1 VSVEWFLKLKEIDS
15 LTKQRSKQ
23 LLAQNEQNERLAK
36 LKDRLNQGNLQ
47 TATLKKTHIE
57 LLQTMSEVEKKLA
70 TASQQKQRVL
80 DIGGADQKVQEFG
93 QEIERLEEQGLELL
107 QSLEASEQEL
117 QENKTFLIGLEKT
130 IQEIQQESQV
140 EVEALESEIKNLD
153 LRILLLKEELPT
165 EFKNILEKITGKN
178 LAHGPFTRI
187 EQGSCYFCRYKISRL
202 EESDIDM
209 SKSLKIC
216 PQCSRIFLPYGS

>member
-15 LTKQRSKQ
+15 LTKLRCNQ
-23 LLAQNEQNERLAK
+23 LLAQKEQNQRVAK
-36 LKDRLNQGNLQ
+36 LKDRLNQGHLQ
-47 TATLKKTHIE
+47 TTTLKKNHIE
-57 LLQTMSEVEKKLA
+57 LLQNVSEVEKKLVI
-70 TASQQKQRVL
+70 ASQQKQRIL
-80 DIGGADQKVQEFG
+80 DAGGADQKVQIFE

-107 QSLEASEQEL
+107 QELEVNEQEL
-117 QENKTFLIGLEKT
+117 QENKTFLTGLKKT
-130 IQEIQQESQV
+130 IQEIEQESQV
-140 EVEALESEIKNLD
+140 EFQALNSEIKNLD
-153 LRILLLKEELPT
+153 LRIILLQEELPL
-165 EFKNILEKITGKN
+165 EFRSILDKISAKN

-202 EESDIDM
+202 EESEIDM